1 MESRHQAGQLL
12 DIRAEL
18 QRYVTEVKRFEE
30 MLEHKEEERRQ
41 LLHQH
46 EQLCRYQLVRI
57 KRNLL
62 QS

>member
-1 MESRHQAGQLL
+1 ML

-46 EQLCRYQLVRI
+46 EQLCRY
-57 KRNLL
+57 
-62 QS
+62 